1 MAKGDVN
8 LDKFL
13 FNTLNEMAE
22 QINEDVIGWRRHFH
36 EHPELSF
43 EEEKTAQFVY
53 DILAS
58 FGNLKLS
65 RPTKTSVMARLIGD
79 QPGKT
84 MAIRAD
90 MDALPIQEEN
100 TFDFASKNP
109 GVMHAC
115 GHDGHTAMLLG
126 TAKILS
132 GLKEEIN
139 GEIRFFFQHAEELYP
154 GGAEEM
160 VQAGVMDGVDLVI
173 GAHLWTPIQI
183 GKIGVVY
190 GPMMAAPDTFW
201 ITVKGQGGH
210 AAMPHQTID
219 SIAIAAQIVTN
230 LQHIVSRNT
239 DPLDQLVIS
248 VTQFIGGTTSNVIP
262 GTVEMCGTARCF
274 DQELRESIPRK
285 MERVIKGI
293 TDAHEAEYDFTYEF
307 GYRPVV
313 NDEEIAEIL
322 EETVVEIYGKEA
334 LDLTRPN
341 MSGEDFSAFQQKA
354 PGTFFFIGAGNPQK
368 GSAYPHHHSRF
379 TIDED
384 ALQIGI
390 KTFLHATFKFLKK

>member
-1 MAKGDVN
+1 MN
-8 LDKFL
+8 LDKYPVNKL
-13 FNTLNEMAE
+13 EEMAQE
-22 QINEDVIGWRRHFH
+22 IKEKVIGWRRYLH

-53 DILAS
+53 DTLSS

-65 RPTKTSVMARLIGD
+65 RPTKTSVIARLIGD

-84 MAIRAD
+84 LAIRAD

-126 TAKILS
+126 TAKILTD
-132 GLKEEIN
+132 LRNEIV
-139 GEIRFFFQHAEELYP
+139 GEVRFLFQHAEELYP

-160 VQAGVMDGVDLVI
+160 VQAGAMDGVDFVI
-173 GAHLWTPIQI
+173 GAHLWTPIEI
-183 GKIGVVY
+183 GKVGVVS
-190 GPMMAAPDTFW
+190 GAMMASPDTFW

-210 AAMPHQTID
+210 AAMPHQTVD
-219 SIAIAAQIVTN
+219 SIAVAAQIVTN

-239 DPLDQLVIS
+239 DPIDQLVIS
-248 VTQFIGGTTSNVIP
+248 VTQFIGGTTHNVIP
-262 GTVEMCGTARCF
+262 GSVELCGTARCF
-274 DQELRESIPRK
+274 DQGLRESIPDT

-293 TDAHEAEYDFTYEF
+293 TAAHGADYEFKYEF

-313 NDEEIAEIL
+313 NNEEVTKII
-322 EETVVEIYGKEA
+322 EETVCDVFGEDA
-334 LDLTRPN
+334 LDHTRPN
-341 MSGEDFSAFQQKA
+341 MSGEDFSAFQQKS
-354 PGTFFFIGAGNPQK
+354 PGAFFFVGAGNPEK
-368 GSAYPHHHSRF
+368 ESNYPHHHSRF

-390 KTFLHATFKFLKK
+390 KIFLHATFKFLKK